1 MNSIK
6 SLMQPSIVYL
16 QEKQVKKGYSKKG
29 QITDMNTFNFSVPQD
44 ITVGKGSL
52 AKLPEIAKKLG
63 GSHAFIIS
71 GPHLA
76 KMGLVEKAADYLKT
90 VDIKT
95 DAFTEI
101 EANPSVATVE
111 KATEKF
117 KESGADFIVAFGG
130 GSPMDVAKAVG
141 VVAKYGGSITEYEG
155 AHKVPGPIIPLI
167 AIPTTA
173 GTGSEV
179 TAFSVITDHSRDYK
193 LTVFSYELLPAYAIL
208 DAELITTAPASVAAA
223 CGIDAFI
230 HAEEAYISTAASPF
244 SDAMAEK
251 AMALIGKN
259 IRRFVAN
266 RGDMEAAEAMMV
278 GSLFAGIAFSF
289 ARLGN
294 VHAMSHPVSAF
305 FDVPHGVANAV
316 LLPVVAEYNALADHG
331 RYLTIYNDIS
341 PVPAYADD
349 FEPMML
355 VDAIHSLCADIGIPE
370 NLTIAINQASKTGE
384 VTREE
389 IESKIEAM
397 AVDAMKS
404 GNIAVNPRSSRQCD
418 IEMLYKKAL

>member
-1 MNSIK
+1 
-6 SLMQPSIVYL
+6 
-16 QEKQVKKGYSKKG
+16 
-29 QITDMNTFNFSVPQD
+29 MNTFNFSVPQD

-230 HAEEAYISTAASPF
+230 HAEEAYISTAASTF

-341 PVPAYADD
+341 LVPAYTDD

>member
-1 MNSIK
+1 
-6 SLMQPSIVYL
+6 
-16 QEKQVKKGYSKKG
+16 
-29 QITDMNTFNFSVPQD
+29 MNTFNFSVPQD

-130 GSPMDVAKAVG
+130 GFPMDVAKAVG

-155 AHKVPGPIIPLI
+155 AHKVPGSIIPLI

-355 VDAIHSLCADIGIPE
+355 VDAIYSFCADIGIPE

>member
-1 MNSIK
+1 
-6 SLMQPSIVYL
+6 
-16 QEKQVKKGYSKKG
+16 
-29 QITDMNTFNFSVPQD
+29 MNTFNFSVPQD

-141 VVAKYGGSITEYEG
+141 VVAKYGGSITKYEG

-266 RGDMEAAEAMMV
+266 RRDMEAAEAMMV

-341 PVPAYADD
+341 PVPAYTDD

>member
-1 MNSIK
+1 
-6 SLMQPSIVYL
+6 
-16 QEKQVKKGYSKKG
+16 
-29 QITDMNTFNFSVPQD
+29 MNTFNFSVPQD

-259 IRRFVAN
+259 IRRFAAN

-341 PVPAYADD
+341 PVPAYTDD

-404 GNIAVNPRSSRQCD
+404 GNIAVNPRFSRQCD
-418 IEMLYKKAL
+418 IEMLYKKALWKERLLTCE